1 MESRINNTIV
11 VIPSYNE
18 ARTIGDIVGNIV
30 EMGLTVLVI
39 DDGSVDAT
47 ERIAL
52 DAGAMV
58 LRHRKN
64 LGKGYSV
71 RQGIRYVIEKTNFE
85 WMIMMDG
92 DGQHHTEDIPI
103 LMEASK
109 DGDVNIVSGNRMM
122 QTKSMPSMRYW
133 TNRFTSL
140 VISSMC
146 HQKIPDTQC
155 GYRLVRVEAL
165 KDMKLESYKY
175 DIESEM
181 LIQAARKNMKI
192 RSVPIQTI
200 YGDETSEIH
209 PILDTLRFF
218 ALVSKYWKR

>member
-181 LIQAARKNMKI
+181 LIQAARKNMQI